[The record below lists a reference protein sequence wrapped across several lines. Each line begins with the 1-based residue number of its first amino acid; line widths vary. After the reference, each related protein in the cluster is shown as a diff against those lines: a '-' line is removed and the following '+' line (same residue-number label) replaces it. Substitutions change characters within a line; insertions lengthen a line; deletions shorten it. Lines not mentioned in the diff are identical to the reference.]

1 MNHQQLFKFNQYFF
15 PRWFIFHSLKKK
27 TQKRTWKGK
36 NVSLKKKKVYVQ
48 IENSK
53 KVSVKEPKNV
63 HKNKKMVWTK
73 WKSTRENNFSI
84 RESKT

>member
-1 MNHQQLFKFNQYFF
+1 MGLKQHFF
-15 PRWFIFHSLKKK
+15 PIDLFFIYWKKK

-36 NVSLKKKKVYVQ
+36 NVPLKKKKVYEQ
-48 IENSK
+48 TEKSK
-53 KVSVKEPKNV
+53 KVSVKEPRYV

-73 WKSTRENNFSI
+73 WKSMRENKFSI

>member
-1 MNHQQLFKFNQYFF
+1 MWGSSSIFSPLIYFSF
-15 PRWFIFHSLKKK
+15 TEKKK

-48 IENSK
+48 IEKSK
-53 KVSVKEPKNV
+53 KVSVKEPKYV

-73 WKSTRENNFSI
+73 WKSMRENNFSI